1 MTRPFWVLTFCVAFC
16 SYASAGA
23 ISVTGTI
30 SQSTQDGTGPAAN
43 NPSLN
48 NILDTD
54 GYTILLD
61 FTGSGVSGISGPGV
75 YDLTGGSL
83 MFLDATASALE
94 ASFGSITL
102 VVTNVS
108 VVDDLTLFACLTTGT
123 ACNQGNQLS
132 ASFEIAAASL
142 NAANVSTT
150 GLDQPHPLD
159 LLEDDGAT
167 DIQGSITKYS
177 YTGASAVPEPGSAF
191 LVIAG
196 LAILAVSCTEGK
208 QKSTTRRNLK

>member
-1 MTRPFWVLTFCVAFC
+1 MTRPSWFLTFFVAFC

-30 SQSTQDGTGPAAN
+30 SQSTQDGTN
-43 NPSLN
+43 NPALN
-48 NILDTD
+48 NIQDTD
-54 GYTILLD
+54 AYTILLD
-61 FTGSGVSGISGPGV
+61 FTGSGVSGIIGPGA
-75 YDLTGGSL
+75 YDVTGGSL
-83 MFLDATASALE
+83 TFLDATAPASE
-94 ASFGSITL
+94 TSFGSITL
-102 VVTNVS
+102 VVTNVGAL
-108 VVDDLTLFACLTTGT
+108 DDLTLFACLTTGT

-159 LLEDDGAT
+159 LLEDDGVT

-196 LAILAVSCTEGK
+196 LTVLPLAARKVVNRSPL
-208 QKSTTRRNLK
+208 TRRDPK